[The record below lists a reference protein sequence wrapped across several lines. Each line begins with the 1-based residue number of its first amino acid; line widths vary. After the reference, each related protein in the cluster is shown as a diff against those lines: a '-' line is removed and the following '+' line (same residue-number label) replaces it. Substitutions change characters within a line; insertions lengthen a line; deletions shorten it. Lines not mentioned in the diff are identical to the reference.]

1 MGDGSGGTSERFTD
15 QAEEQAEAAR
25 AEAEKV
31 GLGEDEDEEVMR
43 ESLIR
48 DAGLVGWGDS
58 HHPALTGVGE
68 PGRAYDPTVPLELM
82 ETLLTQSRELES
94 VGWEFTALRNH
105 DRAEEYPG
113 TARGA
118 YVLEGPEKTN
128 IETPEMATVTAQAEL
143 QNGDDAVVT
152 FDPAVAEE
160 FPSIRLLLPGDSLF
174 DTLVSM
180 TTQASGGDV
189 VFVCGSRQSDGSDR
203 IVTESAYEGTD
214 SADCSAGGPR

>member
-1 MGDGSGGTSERFTD
+1 
-15 QAEEQAEAAR
+15 
-25 AEAEKV
+25 
-31 GLGEDEDEEVMR
+31 
-43 ESLIR
+43 
-48 DAGLVGWGDS
+48 
-58 HHPALTGVGE
+58 
-68 PGRAYDPTVPLELM
+68 M

-143 QNGDDAVVT
+143 RNGDDAVVT

-160 FPSIRLLLPGDSLF
+160 FPSIRLLLSSDPLF

-203 IVTESAYEGTD
+203 IVTESAYEATD
-214 SADCSAGGPR
+214 SADVVLPAVPDDRRGDLPEGTSLSNLSKAKGTVGNWLAGE